1 MNHNYKLT
9 DFRRMQGEANTDIHE
24 RMVSVDLMN
33 VRELPIVI
41 VDRLEAMINNLIA
54 DYEQGNNVV
63 IPLDD
68 MEISM
73 QIEVDTQEKELF
85 LQTYIGYRIDEDCL
99 YGKEI
104 ISSDDED
111 YDVIKKHFLAELNN
125 FVFEKIDRI
134 AKSA

>member
-9 DFRRMQGEANTDIHE
+9 DFTIMRGETDKDIYE
-24 RMVSVDLMN
+24 RFVSVDLRN
-33 VRELPIVI
+33 VKELPIVI
-41 VDRLEAMINNLIA
+41 VDRLETMINNLIA
-54 DYEQGNNVV
+54 DYEQENNVV
-63 IPLDD
+63 IPLND

-85 LQTYIGYRIDEDCL
+85 LQAYIGYRIDEDCL
-99 YGKEI
+99 HGKEI

-125 FVFEKIDRI
+125 FVFEQIDRI